1 MEFVCKS
8 VHVVVIIIIITT
20 PIYNPLLLLDVKV
33 SAVITYIGELISVPV
48 NLTSFLALPCV
59 MVLIMMVATF
69 FLLFSGSR

>member
-8 VHVVVIIIIITT
+8 VHVVVVIIIIITT
-20 PIYNPLLLLDVKV
+20 IYNPLLLLDVKV

-48 NLTSFLALPCV
+48 NLTIFLALPCV